1 MCTSCTFECP
11 SCVDL
16 KLRNSAWAGIVC
28 VQHHRKHGQACL
40 PCSIWSGYEAHSKAH
55 KLASALQS
63 AGLQAAVLSG
73 DVRRARFAVR
83 GHAAMSSWD
92 VYWTSRRVSTAL

>member
-1 MCTSCTFECP
+1 MNVPHHGLE
-11 SCVDL
+11 
-16 KLRNSAWAGIVC
+16 AAGTAPGLTLLW
-28 VQHHRKHGQACL
+28 VQHPRQHGLACL
-40 PCSIWSGYEAHSKAH
+40 LCSIESGRWARRKAH

>member
-1 MCTSCTFECP
+1 MG
-11 SCVDL
+11 L
-16 KLRNSAWAGIVC
+16 KLLGQGLGGHC
-28 VQHHRKHGQACL
+28 FGVQHFRKHGLASL
-40 PCSIWSGYEAHSKAH
+40 LCSLWSGYCARIKAY

>member
-1 MCTSCTFECP
+1 MRGLE
-11 SCVDL
+11 
-16 KLRNSAWAGIVC
+16 AAGTAPGQPLLW
-28 VQHHRKHGQACL
+28 VQHPRKHGLASL
-40 PCSIWSGYEAHSKAH
+40 LCSICSRSKAHSKAH

-63 AGLQAAVLSG
+63 AGVQAAVLSG

-92 VYWTSRRVSTAL
+92 IYWTSRRVSTAL